1 MLIKRNV
8 KKIIINLSLF
18 ERDKQT
24 IQGEKYR
31 MKNDF
36 T

>member
-1 MLIKRNV
+1 MFIIRNV
-8 KKIIINLSLF
+8 KKYIINLSSF
-18 ERDKQT
+18 ERDNQT